1 MEKLLNSTDAEY
13 DKPQAA
19 GVWNGSTAFV
29 ALCFVY
35 AVVVY
40 VQQHFVMTHELYY
53 NTLGEQLTVER
64 IDAVLKLRSRYEWM
78 AFAMIPLT
86 VFLQALLISI
96 CLSTGTI
103 LMDYK
108 VPFRRVFGMVM
119 KALTIFALGKVL
131 YVMVLLLIDV
141 QTMDDLIRADVFSL
155 LGWID
160 KDGLPDWLLYPLGVL
175 SVFEIIFWVLL
186 AVGMGNLLWRPAR
199 QMPGFIAVTYG
210 LGLLV
215 WLALV
220 VFLQLNLQ

>member
-1 MEKLLNSTDAEY
+1 
-13 DKPQAA
+13 
-19 GVWNGSTAFV
+19 
-29 ALCFVY
+29 
-35 AVVVY
+35 
-40 VQQHFVMTHELYY
+40 MTHELYY

-96 CLSTGTI
+96 CLSTGAI

-108 VPFRRVFGMVM
+108 VSFGRVFGMVM

-155 LGWID
+155 LGWIG
-160 KDGLPDWLLYPLGVL
+160 KDGLPDWLLYPLGVF

-186 AVGMGNLLWRPAR
+186 AVGMGNLLGQPAR

>member
-1 MEKLLNSTDAEY
+1 VEKLLSSTDAEFN
-13 DKPQAA
+13 KPHAIELWS
-19 GVWNGSTAFV
+19 GRTAFI
-29 ALCFVY
+29 AMCLVY

-78 AFAMIPLT
+78 AYTMIPLT

-96 CLSTGTI
+96 CLSTGAI

-108 VPFRRVFGMVM
+108 IAFGRVFGMVM
-119 KALTIFALGKVL
+119 KALTVFALGKVL
-131 YVMVLLLIDV
+131 YVMVLLLTNV

-155 LGWID
+155 LGWIS
-160 KDGLPDWLLYPLGVL
+160 KEGLPDWLLYPLGVF
-175 SVFEIIFWVLL
+175 SVFEIAFWVLL
-186 AVGMGNLLWRPAR
+186 AVGMGNLLERPAK